1 MQPPSPTASHHLVIP
16 TIITP
21 SSQPAHHLPPMPHS
35 NRGSAVVHP
44 PSPRLLPSTTPPKP
58 SSRSPPFS
66 EYWMSPRIVSA
77 RRLTRYKEVILLN
90 DLIDCAHRGE
100 EIEVIGI
107 YTNNFDL
114 SLNTKNGFPVFTTVI
129 EENYVTK
136 KQDLFSAYKL
146 TQDDKEDIKK
156 LFKDPQDWREANNWL
171 PGVRLVSKTRAP
183 WVHRPSLLI
192 NVMRVPYVT
201 FTD

>member
-16 TIITP
+16 TIISP
-21 SSQPAHHLPPMPHS
+21 SSQPAHHLSPMPHS
-35 NRGSAVVHP
+35 NHGLAAVHP

-66 EYWMSPRIVSA
+66 EVHHQMWYSVWLGLTTVAPLWCRAGGGDFPLANLTLQKSPHIVSA

-90 DLIDCAHRGE
+90 DLIDCAYRGE

-114 SLNTKNGFPVFTTVI
+114 SLNTKNGFPVFTTV
-129 EENYVTK
+129 
-136 KQDLFSAYKL
+136 
-146 TQDDKEDIKK
+146 
-156 LFKDPQDWREANNWL
+156 
-171 PGVRLVSKTRAP
+171 
-183 WVHRPSLLI
+183 
-192 NVMRVPYVT
+192 
-201 FTD
+201 